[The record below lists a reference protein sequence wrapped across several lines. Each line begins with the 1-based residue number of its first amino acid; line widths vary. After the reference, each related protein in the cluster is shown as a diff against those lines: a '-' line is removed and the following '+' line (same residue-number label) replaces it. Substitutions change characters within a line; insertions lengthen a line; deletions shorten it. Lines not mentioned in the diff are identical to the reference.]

1 MNGLT
6 ETLDF
11 LSWPTE
17 AVNAVRGALHDLNV
31 PLPAVLAQL
40 LALGI
45 FFGLSYFFIERQR
58 AAAAGDRL
66 SRLINGI
73 GAGAAAIAGIAIIV
87 SWIDNGL
94 VPRSQQIVGH
104 IDAPG
109 ASSFS
114 IDLLDFRG
122 ESLAPT
128 VETDHVGSF
137 VITYSPDFADPPN
150 AVLVRAPGCG
160 DKRIQLRRAQLLGL
174 RLSIALDCGD
184 NSG

>member
-1 MNGLT
+1 VNGLT
-6 ETLDF
+6 EALDF

-31 PLPAVLAQL
+31 PLPAALAQL
-40 LALGI
+40 LALGV
-45 FFGLSYFFIERQR
+45 FFGLSYFFIGRQR
-58 AAAAGDRL
+58 AAKDGL
-66 SRLINGI
+66 PRLINGI

-94 VPRSQQIVGH
+94 VPRSQQIVGRV
-104 IDAPG
+104 DAPG

-114 IDLLDFRG
+114 VDLLDFRG

-128 VETDHVGSF
+128 VETDQTGAF
-137 VITYSPDFADPPN
+137 VITYSPEFADPPN
-150 AVLVRAPGCG
+150 AVLARAPGCG

-174 RLSIALDCGD
+174 RLSIALDCGV